1 MIREE
6 GGGGRRPKNRFR
18 ASSASATSPNRHS
31 HPRKARSPQRESGFL
46 RIFAPPKPDL
56 FPIMLR
62 KYLFFDLDGTL
73 TDPMEGITRS
83 VEYALRHFGIEV
95 ADRRE
100 LCPFI
105 GPPLADSFRERY
117 GMNEAETAAAIAKMR
132 EYFAPKGIFENELY
146 PGIPE
151 LLADTAAAGCVNV
164 MATSK
169 PEPFA
174 RRIAEHFDI
183 ARPLPP
189 HRRKRPRRF
198 AHLEGRGDPPRPR
211 AVANRPGGGRH
222 DRRPPLRHRGCR
234 RRRPR
239 LRSRRLGIRRT
250 RGTGGRT
257 PRPFRRGCRGPA
269 AAVAL
274 NPSGTALFSPKTAAI
289 RKI

>member
-1 MIREE
+1 
-6 GGGGRRPKNRFR
+6 
-18 ASSASATSPNRHS
+18 
-31 HPRKARSPQRESGFL
+31 
-46 RIFAPPKPDL
+46 
-56 FPIMLR
+56 MLR

-117 GMNEAETAAAIAKMR
+117 GMDDADTAAAIAKMR
-132 EYFAPKGIFENELY
+132 EYFVPKGIFENELY

-151 LLADTAAAGCVNV
+151 LLADTAAAGCANV

-183 ARPLPP
+183 ARHFRLIAGSALDGARTTKTEVIRHALAQLGIAPEEAVMIGD
-189 HRRKRPRRF
+189 RRYDIEGAAATGLDSVAVGWGYAAPGE
-198 AHLEGRGDPPRPR
+198 LE
-211 AVANRPGGGRH
+211 ATRPGHFAADVDALRKLLLGT
-222 DRRPPLRHRGCR
+222 DTFRPKK
-234 RRRPR
+234 
-239 LRSRRLGIRRT
+239 
-250 RGTGGRT
+250 
-257 PRPFRRGCRGPA
+257 
-269 AAVAL
+269 AV
-274 NPSGTALFSPKTAAI
+274 I